1 MQLIYLTNTEL
12 DTLKDNL
19 AQAFAYKTAKYYKFI
34 TYGSVKYN
42 SLDRICKL
50 TLLYILCLNEW
61 NQHDDGTTSG
71 LFNYIT
77 REQFSNMVNEIRK
90 ITSFNLGN

>member
-42 SLDRICKL
+42 SLDRIYFMFK
-50 TLLYILCLNEW
+50 
-61 NQHDDGTTSG
+61 
-71 LFNYIT
+71 
-77 REQFSNMVNEIRK
+77 
-90 ITSFNLGN
+90 